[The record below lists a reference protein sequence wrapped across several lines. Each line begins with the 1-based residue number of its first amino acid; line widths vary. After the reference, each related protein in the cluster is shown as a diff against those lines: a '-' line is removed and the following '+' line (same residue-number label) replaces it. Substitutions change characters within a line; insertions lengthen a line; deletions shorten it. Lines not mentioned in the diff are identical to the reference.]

1 MYSSGRAIRAASPS
15 PSGAGSNGWSARDR
29 NGAAPSA
36 SPEGYFSPIAPSPT
50 LTRPRPA
57 PGDDPGGDHR
67 DPQPALQRRVEDRA
81 EDDGGL
87 RADLLAHPRR
97 GRVDL
102 EQRHVG
108 AAGDV
113 DQHPARALHRHVVDG
128 RVAERGLGGVDGAA
142 LALPLAPD
150 RGRYP

>member
-1 MYSSGRAIRAASPS
+1 MYSSAWAIRAASPN
-15 PSGAGSNGWSARDR
+15 PSGDGSNGWSARDR
-29 NGAAPSA
+29 NGVSEPSSSAAP
-36 SPEGYFSPIAPSPT
+36 EVRFSPIAPSPT

-87 RADLLAHPRR
+87 RADLLPYAGR

-102 EQRHVG
+102 EQGHVG
-108 AAGDV
+108 AARDV
-113 DQHPARALHRHVVDG
+113 DQHAARPSPTRRRAAG
-128 RVAERGLGGVDGAA
+128 R
-142 LALPLAPD
+142 
-150 RGRYP
+150 